1 MNVGTARGFSFIEL
15 VVSMAIMLAVTSSMF
30 ALVDSA
36 RIVFE
41 IDLERG
47 DMQQRARVS
56 MVTLYSDLVMAGAGL
71 QIPAMAPFRRG
82 DENPDLPGSA
92 FPDRIS
98 VRYVPPD
105 AAAGGAVTIT
115 YALRDDTAG
124 VPQLTRYDGR
134 TTDLPVVDQLAG
146 LRFEYFDASGQRIP
160 IERFTDGPWVPD
172 AVRAD
177 RFDADLLA
185 IRRVRALVRVRPART
200 FVGVP
205 LADLDVR
212 IDVSPRNLNFQ

>member
-56 MVTLYSDLVMAGAGL
+56 MVALYSDLVMAGAGL
-71 QIPAMAPFRRG
+71 QIPAIAPFRRG

>member
-1 MNVGTARGFSFIEL
+1 MNVDTARGFSFIEL
-15 VVSMAIMLAVTSSMF
+15 VVSMAIMLVVTSSMF

-36 RIVFE
+36 RTVFE

-56 MVTLYSDLVMAGAGL
+56 MAALYSDLVMAGAGL
-71 QIPAMAPFRRG
+71 QIPAIAPFRRG

-105 AAAGGAVTIT
+105 VGAGGAVTIT

-172 AVRAD
+172 AVTAD

-200 FVGVP
+200 LVGVP
-205 LADLDVR
+205 FADLDVR